1 MGIVN
6 MILKI
11 KCCQLVPIAVK
22 IPRFLAWIEAKSGCK
37 REESKFVV
45 LQKKILQIGRLL
57 Y

>member
-1 MGIVN
+1 MVIVN

-11 KCCQLVPIAVK
+11 KCSQLVPIAVK
-22 IPRFLAWIEAKSGCK
+22 IPGFLAWIEAKNGCK
-37 REESKFVV
+37 RVESKFVV